1 MKEVDFKIYN
11 ASGQNFIVIDN
22 RGCII
27 DEKDYYELARVL
39 CKFTVDELLNANIVS
54 TR

>member
-22 RGCII
+22 RDCLI
-27 DEKDYYELARVL
+27 DKKDYYELVRIL
-39 CKFTVDELLNANIVS
+39 CKFTADELFEKKVMV
-54 TR
+54 R

>member
-1 MKEVDFKIYN
+1 MKEVSFKLYN

-22 RGCII
+22 RGCLI

-39 CKFTVDELLNANIVS
+39 CKFTVDELFEKKVMVK
-54 TR
+54 